1 MSLFSEQEF
10 LISVI
15 VPTRNKPEYLFV
27 TLLSFCLQTL
37 PHNQFEVLVI
47 SNGEN
52 EEASQLNSD
61 LSKIEYPFTLTVFN
75 LEIGNPS
82 NARNFGINHVQGKY
96 IVFVDDDCPVAE
108 NFLEN
113 HLKSQIN
120 IKNHFVVGYT
130 IGIEATDYLTQIKQ
144 SLIQKQH
151 TVILHENKISNKLNQ
166 FSQSETSFLLSR
178 MANAYHKNF
187 SNETIS
193 LHFPHW
199 ILFVPRNLSISRDKI
214 QLFDTEFKGWGMEDW
229 ELGYRLYELGIR
241 AIVNPKC
248 INYHLSHGTSSRRYA
263 SLLRNCWLFIKKH
276 PEYQA
281 FLGVRFDPR
290 SIDYPSI
297 VDQSIF
303 GITLENFVKSCSEYN
318 HKNDFQKI
326 IALNTEKFKAYF
338 HLISELPKA
347 FLGRTLID

>member
-1 MSLFSEQEF
+1 MSLFSGQEF

-15 VPTRNKPEYLFV
+15 IPTRNKPEYLFV

-37 PHNQFEVLVI
+37 PSGQFEVLVI
-47 SNGEN
+47 CNGEN
-52 EEASQLNSD
+52 EESFQLNSY
-61 LSKIEYPFTLTVFN
+61 LSKIEYPFILKVFN

-82 NARNFGINHVQGKY
+82 NARNVGINYAQGKY

-120 IKNHFVVGYT
+120 VKNHFIVGYT
-130 IGIEATDYLTQIKQ
+130 IGIDAENYLTQIKQ
-144 SLIQKQH
+144 SLIEKQH
-151 TVILHENKISNKLNQ
+151 TVMLHKNDIAQKLNQ
-166 FSQSETSFLLSR
+166 LSQSETSFLLSR

-187 SNETIS
+187 SNQTMS

-199 ILFVPRNLSISRDKI
+199 ILFVPRNLSISRDKF

-241 AIVNPKC
+241 AMVNQKC
-248 INYHLSHGTSSRRYA
+248 INYHLSHGTSSRQYA
-263 SLLRNCWLFIKKH
+263 SLLRNCWLFLKKH

-290 SIDYPSI
+290 SIDDPSI

-303 GITLENFVKSCSEYN
+303 AITLEDFVKSCHQYN
-318 HKNDFQKI
+318 QKNSLQKQLALS
-326 IALNTEKFKAYF
+326 IAKIKANC

-347 FLGRTLID
+347 FSGTTLRD